1 MATGPRRT
9 VQRAAAA
16 TPPLPAGG
24 SSQPGAGDE
33 SRVSLEA
40 AWKAILAG
48 RTADVPREVWLAMI
62 AVAAGLLGLL
72 VLRPQRSESRS
83 ARPKRNQPERIDWS
97 SLPGRAAADRQQE
110 ESLREAA

>member
-1 MATGPRRT
+1 MSGPCAIGELGNPQQQVESTRT
-9 VQRAAAA
+9 RE
-16 TPPLPAGG
+16 LK
-24 SSQPGAGDE
+24 E
-33 SRVSLEA
+33 LNN
-40 AWKAILAG
+40 G
-48 RTADVPREVWLAMI
+48 RLAMI